1 MKLKAIPNIVK
12 LAFQEFGKDRA
23 STLGAALAYYTIF
36 SIGPLLIVA
45 IGIAGAVFGDA
56 AARGEVMNTIK
67 SYMGEDAAN
76 IDAVLLQVRG
86 SGDPMPTSQCI
97 RSIPGWTVVDP
108 YGASPS
114 LDSWKSFGTWRD
126 DAVEK
131 LK

>member
-56 AARGEVMNTIK
+56 AARGEVMNTTK
-67 SYMGEDAAN
+67 SYMGEDAAKTIQGIIEN
-76 IDAVLLQVRG
+76 AHRPGAGLLATIFGLVGLVLG
-86 SGDPMPTSQCI
+86 
-97 RSIPGWTVVDP
+97 
-108 YGASPS
+108 
-114 LDSWKSFGTWRD
+114 
-126 DAVEK
+126 
-131 LK
+131 